1 MSDTAMSDLR
11 GSSAPKEVRF
21 GSMGKIVSAIVVVC
35 ALGAVGGYVYS
46 TTPQQPKQHVT
57 NDELPTTAPPA
68 QQ

>member
-1 MSDTAMSDLR
+1 MSDLR
-11 GSSAPKEVRF
+11 GLSAPREVRF
-21 GSMGKIVSAIVVVC
+21 GSTGKIVSALVVVC

-46 TTPQQPKQHVT
+46 TLPPPQAKQHVT